1 MEHFW
6 MHLIEQFSAQWK
18 LLFDQQIMTITA
30 VMLIKSLNIIDNML
44 NCIIRIFEY
53 YVHKDAISNVQSVK
67 NKNGRSTQTWTW
79 KVKEIQIHG
88 HKVYPQFIATSCHCR
103 SFQHQ
108 PSTSFSSLDHNFSR
122 YTVCIKT
129 DCNKLWRG

>member
-67 NKNGRSTQTWTW
+67 NKNGRSTQTWT
-79 KVKEIQIHG
+79 
-88 HKVYPQFIATSCHCR
+88 
-103 SFQHQ
+103 
-108 PSTSFSSLDHNFSR
+108 
-122 YTVCIKT
+122 
-129 DCNKLWRG
+129 